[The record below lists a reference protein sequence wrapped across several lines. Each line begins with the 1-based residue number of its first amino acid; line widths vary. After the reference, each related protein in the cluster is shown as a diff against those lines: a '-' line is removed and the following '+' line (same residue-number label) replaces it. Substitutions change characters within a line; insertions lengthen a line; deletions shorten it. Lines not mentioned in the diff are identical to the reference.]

1 MQRCTDTA
9 GKADG
14 IVDMNGHGSDKD
26 ALLGQTDKSKN
37 FLEFALMEWRWLSFS
52 CMDKEG

>member
-37 FLEFALMEWRWLSFS
+37 FLEFALMEWR
-52 CMDKEG
+52 